1 MIISELRGFF
11 VLMYSKVSM
20 RTNPRTDRYS
30 GYYRL
35 VESYRDSNDR
45 ICHRTM
51 LNAGYPDELNTDQLN
66 LIQKI
71 LTAKVASPD
80 QPLPELPFTDDAAVI
95 HYVDEF
101 YTRMVAEKR
110 IDVLWKRRH
119 PKTGKIYKLL
129 ITIVLGILM
138 FARSEPNGCP
148 ARS

>member
-1 MIISELRGFF
+1 
-11 VLMYSKVSM
+11 
-20 RTNPRTDRYS
+20 
-30 GYYRL
+30 
-35 VESYRDSNDR
+35 
-45 ICHRTM
+45 M

-129 ITIVLGILM
+129 ISIVLGILM

-148 ARS
+148 ARP